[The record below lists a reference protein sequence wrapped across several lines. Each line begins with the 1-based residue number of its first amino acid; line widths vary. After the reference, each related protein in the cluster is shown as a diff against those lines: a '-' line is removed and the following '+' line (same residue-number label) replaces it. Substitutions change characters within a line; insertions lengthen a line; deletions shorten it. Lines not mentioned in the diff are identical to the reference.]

1 MIAQTIPWNDCTTAQ
16 QQAYLRIVNAI
27 WGAPAKARAERFL
40 DERNPAMFAPN
51 AIIIAPSAQDVERSA
66 FVDLLAGT
74 GVKP

>member
-1 MIAQTIPWNDCTTAQ
+1 MPQQTKQWNDCTPAQ
-16 QQAYLRIVNAI
+16 QQAYLRVVNTI

-40 DERNPAMFAPN
+40 DERNPAMLVN
-51 AIIIAPSAQDVERSA
+51 SAIIIAPSAQDVERAA